1 MKEKFRD
8 GLKKCDHFQREG
20 FLMISRSVPNLE
32 DMLIGLIVAKLQAG
46 HQERERL
53 KLKRG
58 SGFPDG
64 LGDGWS

>member
-8 GLKKCDHFQREG
+8 ELKKCDHFQREG
-20 FLMISRSVPNLE
+20 FLMICRSVPNLE
-32 DMLIGLIVAKLQAG
+32 DMLIGLIVAKLQTG

-58 SGFPDG
+58 SGFPDR
-64 LGDGWS
+64 LSDRWS

>member
-1 MKEKFRD
+1 
-8 GLKKCDHFQREG
+8 
-20 FLMISRSVPNLE
+20 MINRSVPYLE
-32 DMLIGLIVAKLQAG
+32 NMLIGLIVAKFQAG

>member
-1 MKEKFRD
+1 MKERFCD
-8 GLKKCDHFQREG
+8 WLKECDHFQREG
-20 FLMISRSVPNLE
+20 FLLFGRSVPNLE
-32 DMLIGLIVAKLQAG
+32 DMLIGLIIAKLQAG

-64 LGDGWS
+64 LGYGWS